1 MAMTALAMTAHT
13 MKAQIVAD
21 WLNAL
26 AVAVPWPLPV
36 RPSTENL
43 LDPGARQILGICFA
57 AFGLAVLLVTMA
69 FVARRGMIFAG
80 LVAVIVVVVQGHNL
94 GLLLVDATPAS
105 YRASPTG
112 FSAASIAAGRRVFAA
127 NCVPCHGKA
136 GDGTGGLG
144 QAANLRS
151 PHIWSHPDG
160 DLFWF
165 ISHGIAAHD
174 GIPAMPAWRDSLSE
188 EARWNVIDYIHALN
202 AGSVTRGLDGWP
214 HLVPAPNASL
224 SCDSLAAHSI
234 GDLRGKAIRL
244 ILGSLPQPLPA
255 LPPVNGIEVVT
266 VWMPGDAAEAIPA
279 HGVDCLAQSSHTPGA
294 PDRGGPDRGP
304 PRQRGPDPAEA
315 YAILA
320 GAADGHLIPARFL
333 IDPEGVLRSV
343 WREGDG
349 DEWADPQRLL
359 EEVRTI
365 CTEPLTI
372 DTGGEHEHHH

>member
-1 MAMTALAMTAHT
+1 M
-13 MKAQIVAD
+13 
-21 WLNAL
+21 
-26 AVAVPWPLPV
+26 
-36 RPSTENL
+36 
-43 LDPGARQILGICFA
+43 
-57 AFGLAVLLVTMA
+57 
-69 FVARRGMIFAG
+69 
-80 LVAVIVVVVQGHNL
+80 
-94 GLLLVDATPAS
+94 DATPAS

-266 VWMPGDAAEAIPA
+266 VWMPGDAAEAIRPMA
-279 HGVDCLAQSSHTPGA
+279 SIAWPKAVTRRELQIGVGQIGARRGNAGRIRRRPMRSSPGR
-294 PDRGGPDRGP
+294 PTGTSSRRG
-304 PRQRGPDPAEA
+304 
-315 YAILA
+315 
-320 GAADGHLIPARFL
+320 F
-333 IDPEGVLRSV
+333 
-343 WREGDG
+343 
-349 DEWADPQRLL
+349 
-359 EEVRTI
+359 
-365 CTEPLTI
+365 
-372 DTGGEHEHHH
+372 